1 MIAPWISDT
10 IVIATIGGIVSI
22 ITAKITSQSKRNV
35 EDIMKR
41 LDTMGDKIK
50 EIQGCVKE
58 TNCIGTE
65 NRIGIQKIARFK
77 LYNIMSQAIKRGW
90 TTIDEVRE
98 IGIFFEDYDMLDG
111 NGYIHDLHELFL
123 KLEIRN

>member
-22 ITAKITSQSKRNV
+22 ITAKITSQSKKNV
-35 EDIMKR
+35 DDIMKR

-50 EIQGCVKE
+50 EIQGYVKE

-98 IGIFFEDYDMLDG
+98 VGKLFEAYEMLDG
-111 NGYIHDLHELFL
+111 NGEIHDLHELFL